1 MASSTVGCC
10 RRDAFGANFRNTQDK
25 TCPLLALRMNR
36 FLKSHNSFFRLN
48 TNSQYMYFSERLLY
62 VANNLIRLGRRP
74 HCPDTCLIIA
84 TAVRAPPSSG
94 LPVPAHPAA
103 GAARRAF
110 KTCRFSPCNGWSPG
124 DCMAAAGAAAAVAA
138 GNGPP
143 PSFPTT
149 LP

>member
-1 MASSTVGCC
+1 M
-10 RRDAFGANFRNTQDK
+10 
-25 TCPLLALRMNR
+25 
-36 FLKSHNSFFRLN
+36 
-48 TNSQYMYFSERLLY
+48 FSERLLC
-62 VANNLIRLGRRP
+62 VANNLIRLGRRL

-84 TAVRAPPSSG
+84 TAVRVPLSSG

-110 KTCRFSPCNGWSPG
+110 KTCRFSPSNGLSPG
-124 DCMAAAGAAAAVAA
+124 DCMAAAGAAAAA